1 MLLGIDVGGTFT
13 DAVVL
18 RQGEVVAQAKRA
30 TTHDDV
36 LQCVLAALDA
46 VLQPGMAQELERVVI
61 SSTIV
66 TNALTEGSLPPA
78 FLAIIAGP
86 GMNVKGHLP
95 VTPYYLS
102 GYVDHRGKI
111 TANIEWSRHQELL
124 RRKGSGVCAVSGKFS
139 VRNPQL
145 EYQAEHELK
154 KSGYSKVFL
163 GSELS
168 GELNFVRR
176 SNSAYFSAQV
186 YELFTRFCR
195 RIERALEGGRRYAAA
210 GGSLAAACGGCVYR
224 SCCFRT
230 GHRGALCSPS

>member
-18 RQGEVVAQAKRA
+18 QQGAVVAQAKRA

-36 LQCVLAALDA
+36 LHCVLAALDA

-66 TNALTEGSLPPA
+66 TNVLTEGSLPPA

-154 KSGYSKVFL
+154 KCGYSKVFL

-176 SNSAYFSAQV
+176 CNSAYFSAQV

-195 RIERALEGGRRYAAA
+195 RIERALAERGISAPVHL
-210 GGSLAAACGGCVYR
+210 SLI
-224 SCCFRT
+224 
-230 GHRGALCSPS
+230 HI